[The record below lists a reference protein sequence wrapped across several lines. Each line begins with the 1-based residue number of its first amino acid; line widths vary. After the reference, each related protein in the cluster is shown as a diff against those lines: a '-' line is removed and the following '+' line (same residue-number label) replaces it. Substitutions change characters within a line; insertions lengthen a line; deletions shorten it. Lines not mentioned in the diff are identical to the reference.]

1 MAFRSGAFALT
12 TMGRRGIAIISS
24 RLAHSTVRGSI
35 KMARKSLEFA
45 TVGESTASGPKISSR
60 SPFAAGLSMWGGSFL
75 MLLPGGLIVTYIGEI
90 IAGTTR
96 HGVPSQVGLIVFLTG
111 LVYLGFR
118 LVSGQMKERR
128 AVKELYEE
136 QALLNRAKSK
146 HGVLTVSEAA
156 LDCRLSILDAKQAFE
171 RLSKLSVC
179 QIDVTEQG
187 ERCYRFPSFE
197 NPCEPVETLMPGFT
211 LEVKE
216 KDPA

>member
-1 MAFRSGAFALT
+1 
-12 TMGRRGIAIISS
+12 
-24 RLAHSTVRGSI
+24 
-35 KMARKSLEFA
+35 SLEFA
-45 TVGESTASGPKISSR
+45 TVGESAASGRKISSR

-96 HGVPSQVGLIVFLTG
+96 HGVPSQVGLIAFLTG

-118 LVSGQMKERR
+118 LVSGQLKERR

-187 ERCYRFPSFE
+187 ELCYRFPSFE